1 MTGLN
6 AFQLD
11 HSVCLLEINRDKENK
26 AAGKEVNVGYVIV
39 IQVRENEGKNKGSGS
54 KENGRK

>member
-1 MTGLN
+1 M
-6 AFQLD
+6 
-11 HSVCLLEINRDKENK
+11 LEINRDKENK

>member
-6 AFQLD
+6 ASKLD
-11 HSVCLLEINRDKENK
+11 HSGWSWENRDKENK

-39 IQVRENEGKNKGSGS
+39 IHVRENGDKSKGSGS
-54 KENGRK
+54 KENARE